1 LRASGAA
8 AAAAQLEIAARTGH
22 SAQLSALADK
32 LTAEVRGAIV
42 SLEAKLAR

>member
-32 LTAEVRGAIV
+32 LTAEVRGAMQYLRSKV
-42 SLEAKLAR
+42 G